1 MFDVLGE
8 KKFSSALSLS
18 KHEES
23 STGLPDPSMESCYPP
38 FSVRFVILQSEAHPG
53 NVFIWYWNK
62 RIREIYCRVLKPRP
76 SDSMTVFISV
86 FNLTLSIAF
95 IFKIQ
100 T

>member
-53 NVFIWYWNK
+53 NVFI
-62 RIREIYCRVLKPRP
+62 
-76 SDSMTVFISV
+76 
-86 FNLTLSIAF
+86 
-95 IFKIQ
+95 
-100 T
+100 